1 MTPHEALVLD
11 RFLLNTTLSVVW
23 GGSGFLAIASG
34 LAHSRLADAL
44 RPMLLA
50 SSAVA
55 AISAMAALPIQTAEI
70 TSGWGCAFNIDIVA
84 TVALKTDVGISTW
97 LQAATAL
104 ALLAA
109 VWADRANLM
118 VIVAGLA
125 LVETALRGHAAA
137 SFDPSRYPR
146 MLVMAIHVLSASAWV
161 GSLIPFVMSVRMTR
175 HPALRRDAVAAMV
188 RFSRY
193 GHAAVALVLVTGAT
207 NVLLIPGRLSW
218 EVSSAYQIELVAK
231 VAAVAAMTIIAAANR
246 YLIVPLG
253 RNRPTT
259 SATLLVV
266 GAFLEISLG
275 LFAFALVASFG
286 LENPTA

>member
-23 GGSGFLAIASG
+23 GGSGFLALASG
-34 LAHSRLADAL
+34 LARSRLAGAL
-44 RPMLLA
+44 RPLLLA

-55 AISAMAALPIQTAEI
+55 AIASMAALPIQTAEI

-84 TVALKTDVGISTW
+84 TVALKTDVGISTS
-97 LQAATAL
+97 LQAVTTL

-109 VWADRANLM
+109 VWADRANLT

-125 LVETALRGHAAA
+125 LVGTALRGHAAA
-137 SFDPSRYPR
+137 SFDPSGYPR

-161 GSLIPFVMSVRMTR
+161 GALIPFVMAVRMAG
-175 HPALRRDAVAAMV
+175 HPVLRKGAIAVMV
-188 RFSRY
+188 RFSRF
-193 GHAAVALVLVTGAT
+193 GHIAVGLVLTTGVA

-218 EVSSAYQIELVAK
+218 NVSSPYQRELLAK
-231 VAAVAAMTIIAAANR
+231 IAAIAAMTIIAVANR

-253 RNRPTT
+253 RNRPAA
-259 SATLLVV
+259 SATLLYV